1 MEPGKSWEHAAGDI
15 FLANWEQPLWGWA
28 DHRSTW
34 LLDFWLQFD
43 PQTRFLFVHTSAA
56 DTLVAAAAAHP
67 QHEAFD
73 AHQVLD
79 RWCAYQAQMLEFSL
93 RHQDRCAWFTHR
105 TLASD
110 EAANQPSLMLPWS
123 LPFSSPVS
131 RPNLSADTDPSSAQ
145 LLHAFAMQAV
155 QQHAQ
160 ALALQQELWAT
171 LPGSD
176 GHDVTAKPQ
185 AEALAAAEVFEQIR
199 SVVVLQHGATRQQL
213 ALTQQEVIAITLN
226 NAELQQHIAA
236 ETKARKEAAE
246 KAELLLAQL
255 HQAELQAETKA
266 KQTEAQAKVE
276 ALKQRDT
283 LSQEKANFI
292 AARDALAQEKAKLTQ
307 RLEAQT
313 AAQQT
318 ESQAKAQLQAKLDT
332 EIKAR
337 KETAEE
343 ADLLL
348 AQLHQVQEEL
358 EALFLKNQEAQ
369 QQQHQALEH
378 AKTQLQAE
386 TKAKQTEAQAKAEAL
401 KQRDALSQE
410 KSSLIAAR
418 DALAQEKAKLTQ
430 RLEAQTAAQQA
441 ESKAKTQLQAKLDAE
456 TKARKEAAEEADLLL
471 AQLHQV
477 QEELEALFLKNQEAQ
492 QQQHQALEHAKTQL
506 QAETKAKQ
514 TEAQAKAEALK
525 QRDALSQEKSSLIAA
540 RDALAQEKAKLTQR
554 LEAQT
559 AAQQA
564 ESKAKTQ
571 LQAKLDAE
579 TKARKE
585 AAEEA
590 DLLLAQ
596 LHQVQEELENYF
608 LQHQAA
614 QAECEALRAR
624 LARWAGRFPNQCAWE
639 SLQTQAS
646 VDPDAQEIVLLQTEY
661 GDRLFPELR
670 LKLHAAKNRLQ
681 LTLMRPAGGAAPWL
695 KWPQFERPDGQWQAA
710 DELLIDPAARK
721 GSAEA
726 ANLAALAPSDL
737 KLLVALCESLGAQ
750 DATHWA
756 SQWQAMAQALRA
768 LPPRWRYDAIR
779 LREEQQLPQYEHLW
793 LRLDN
798 AQWGDRHWPAFEFV
812 LSSHQPRSAKGSHLP
827 KLEFPLSAEGT
838 PKQFDNWFAES
849 EDHKGPKF
857 ELRFETL
864 APAMD
869 MSCWNA
875 LSKTDQGQAM
885 QIAIALPQMLQE
897 LQQAGVGVS
906 HPWSDW
912 QTLAKSIQVTLVT
925 CLGLDVKALPR
936 AKTPAAV

>member
-1 MEPGKSWEHAAGDI
+1 MHTLIICGTPWCDLPGVLKPLHAAGLSAPLPAEKGGVRTLSDWHDRLFTNRSTPAAAMEPGKSWEHAAGDI

-477 QEELEALFLKNQEAQ
+477 QEELE
-492 QQQHQALEHAKTQL
+492 
-506 QAETKAKQ
+506 
-514 TEAQAKAEALK
+514 
-525 QRDALSQEKSSLIAA
+525 
-540 RDALAQEKAKLTQR
+540 
-554 LEAQT
+554 
-559 AAQQA
+559 
-564 ESKAKTQ
+564 
-571 LQAKLDAE
+571 
-579 TKARKE
+579 
-585 AAEEA
+585 
-590 DLLLAQ
+590 
-596 LHQVQEELENYF
+596 NYF

-624 LARWAGRFPNQCAWE
+624 LGRWAGRFPNQCAWE

>member
-1 MEPGKSWEHAAGDI
+1 MHTLIICGTPWCDLPGVLKPLHAAGLSAPLLAEKGGVRTLSDWHDRLFTNRSTPAAAMEPGKSWEHAAGDI

-441 ESKAKTQLQAKLDAE
+441 ESKAKAQLQAKLDAE
-456 TKARKEAAEEADLLL
+456 TKARKD
-471 AQLHQV
+471 
-477 QEELEALFLKNQEAQ
+477 
-492 QQQHQALEHAKTQL
+492 
-506 QAETKAKQ
+506 
-514 TEAQAKAEALK
+514 
-525 QRDALSQEKSSLIAA
+525 
-540 RDALAQEKAKLTQR
+540 
-554 LEAQT
+554 
-559 AAQQA
+559 
-564 ESKAKTQ
+564 
-571 LQAKLDAE
+571 
-579 TKARKE
+579 

-624 LARWAGRFPNQCAWE
+624 LGRWAGRFPNQCAWE

-646 VDPDAQEIVLLQTEY
+646 VDPDAQETVLLQTEY

-756 SQWQAMAQALRA
+756 SRWQAMAQTLRA
-768 LPPRWRYDAIR
+768 LPPRWRYDAIH

-812 LSSHQPRSAKGSHLP
+812 LSSHQPRSAQGSHLP

-906 HPWSDW
+906 HPWADW

>member
-477 QEELEALFLKNQEAQ
+477 QEELE
-492 QQQHQALEHAKTQL
+492 
-506 QAETKAKQ
+506 
-514 TEAQAKAEALK
+514 
-525 QRDALSQEKSSLIAA
+525 
-540 RDALAQEKAKLTQR
+540 
-554 LEAQT
+554 
-559 AAQQA
+559 
-564 ESKAKTQ
+564 
-571 LQAKLDAE
+571 
-579 TKARKE
+579 
-585 AAEEA
+585 
-590 DLLLAQ
+590 
-596 LHQVQEELENYF
+596 NYF

>member
-1 MEPGKSWEHAAGDI
+1 MHTLIICGTPWCDLPGVLKPLHAAGLSAPLLAEKGGVRTLSDWHDRLFTNRSTPAAAMEPGKSWEHAAGDI

-441 ESKAKTQLQAKLDAE
+441 ESKAKAQLQAKLDAE
-456 TKARKEAAEEADLLL
+456 TKARKD
-471 AQLHQV
+471 
-477 QEELEALFLKNQEAQ
+477 
-492 QQQHQALEHAKTQL
+492 
-506 QAETKAKQ
+506 
-514 TEAQAKAEALK
+514 
-525 QRDALSQEKSSLIAA
+525 
-540 RDALAQEKAKLTQR
+540 
-554 LEAQT
+554 
-559 AAQQA
+559 
-564 ESKAKTQ
+564 
-571 LQAKLDAE
+571 
-579 TKARKE
+579 

-624 LARWAGRFPNQCAWE
+624 LGRWAGRFPNQCAWE

-646 VDPDAQEIVLLQTEY
+646 VDPDAQETVLLQTEY

-756 SQWQAMAQALRA
+756 SRWQAMAQTLRA
-768 LPPRWRYDAIR
+768 LPPRWRYDAIH

-906 HPWSDW
+906 HPWADW

>member
-1 MEPGKSWEHAAGDI
+1 MHTLIICGTPWCDLPGVLKPLHAAGLSAPLLAEKGGVRTLSDWHDRLFTNRSTPAAAMEPGKSWEHAAGDI

-441 ESKAKTQLQAKLDAE
+441 ESKAKAQLQAKLDAE
-456 TKARKEAAEEADLLL
+456 TKARKD
-471 AQLHQV
+471 
-477 QEELEALFLKNQEAQ
+477 
-492 QQQHQALEHAKTQL
+492 
-506 QAETKAKQ
+506 
-514 TEAQAKAEALK
+514 
-525 QRDALSQEKSSLIAA
+525 
-540 RDALAQEKAKLTQR
+540 
-554 LEAQT
+554 
-559 AAQQA
+559 
-564 ESKAKTQ
+564 
-571 LQAKLDAE
+571 
-579 TKARKE
+579 

-624 LARWAGRFPNQCAWE
+624 LGRWAGRFPNQCAWE